1 MALISLQYCT
11 HKHHAC
17 ACDPSA
23 RNNTRERDVERGASV
38 EQRVERALVT
48 APCLWERICAPGR
61 SFSAHRYWSVHS
73 QSRAEQKCSLAKSG
87 FPLADN
93 LLCARI
99 TGTRR
104 FLCVRVWRLI
114 QHHMYDLDILETERF
129 CVRFVVVVVQYRKR
143 QMCDLPSRK
152 HCPWWWPPMLTFRVR
167 CSIWWRLW
175 WLPT

>member
-1 MALISLQYCT
+1 MPVPVIRAHGTIL
-11 HKHHAC
+11 
-17 ACDPSA
+17 
-23 RNNTRERDVERGASV
+23 VSV
-38 EQRVERALVT
+38 EQSVERALSRGWSEPSSQLH
-48 APCLWERICAPGR
+48 ACE
-61 SFSAHRYWSVHS
+61 SASVHLEDHLAPTDTGPCTH
-73 QSRAEQKCSLAKSG
+73 RAEQKCSLAKSG

-152 HCPWWWPPMLTFRVR
+152 HCP
-167 CSIWWRLW
+167 
-175 WLPT
+175 